1 MGIGDTPMGIS
12 ETPMAFGEPPMSFG
26 EAPMA
31 TPATKWRQRLAP
43 GASPG

>member
-1 MGIGDTPMGIS
+1 MDIGDTPMGIP
-12 ETPMAFGEPPMSFG
+12 ETPMPFGEPPMRFG

-31 TPATKWRQRLAP
+31 TPATKWQRVAP